1 MQPLVEIIDRDP
13 EFHALQRARSRFAL
27 GLLATVLVAF
37 YCLIGAIAFAPTWL
51 AQSISVGTHVTI
63 GIVGVAVVMALALG
77 LIGWYVWRANH
88 EFDRKNIEILA
99 RARRAT
105 NP

>member
-1 MQPLVEIIDRDP
+1 MQPLFEIIDRDP

-27 GLLATVLVAF
+27 GLLTIVLIAF
-37 YCLIGAIAFAPTWL
+37 YCLIGAIAFAPEWL
-51 AQSISVGTHVTI
+51 AQPISANTHVTV
-63 GIVGVAVVMALALG
+63 GIAGVAGVMALALG

-88 EFDRKNIEILA
+88 EFDRKNLEILA

-105 NP
+105 SS